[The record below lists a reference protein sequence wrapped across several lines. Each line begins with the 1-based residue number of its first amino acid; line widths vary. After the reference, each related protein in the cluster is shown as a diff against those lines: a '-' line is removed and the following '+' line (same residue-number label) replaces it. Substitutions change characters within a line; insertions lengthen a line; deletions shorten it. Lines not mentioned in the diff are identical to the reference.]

1 MAALVFSLDAVAHV
15 RVSALEDVLLLVRA
29 HVQQD
34 VVDVLALVREFV
46 VAVAAVV
53 VLTIVL
59 GLAEVVAE
67 DVLDAINICKVTH
80 ND

>member
-1 MAALVFSLDAVAHV
+1 MAHV
-15 RVSALEDVLLLVRA
+15 RVSALEDVLLLVQA

-34 VVDVLALVREFV
+34 VVDVLAHVREFV
-46 VAVAAVV
+46 VAVVAIV

-67 DVLDAINICKVTH
+67 DVLDAINISKVTH

>member
-1 MAALVFSLDAVAHV
+1 M
-15 RVSALEDVLLLVRA
+15 
-29 HVQQD
+29 
-34 VVDVLALVREFV
+34 DVLALVREFV

-53 VLTIVL
+53 VLTIVP

-67 DVLDAINICKVTH
+67 DVLDAINISKVTH